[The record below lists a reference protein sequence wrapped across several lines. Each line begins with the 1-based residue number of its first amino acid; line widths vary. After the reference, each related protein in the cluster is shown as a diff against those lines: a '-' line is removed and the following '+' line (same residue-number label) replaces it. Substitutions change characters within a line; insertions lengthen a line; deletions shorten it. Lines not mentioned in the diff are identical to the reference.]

1 MNSHTS
7 TRALWLQVLRTRAVW
22 VRAAKLGLVVG
33 VLQTLLNQ
41 GDHWVHR
48 KVDMVVVA
56 KTILC
61 PLLSF
66 AVAFISIAT
75 TQVENLRRDNV
86 PLS

>member
-1 MNSHTS
+1 MNTTSS
-7 TRALWLQVLRTRAVW
+7 TRSLWLQVIRTRSVW
-22 VRAAKLGLVVG
+22 IRAAKLGLVVG

-41 GDHWVHR
+41 GDHWAHR
-48 KVDMVVVA
+48 KVDAAVVV

-66 AVAFISIAT
+66 AVAFFSIAT
-75 TQVENLRRDNV
+75 TQVENLRRADT